1 MRPVGQNIRENRLSE
16 TQPMRPVS
24 IRTADSRPGY
34 STYRNAYRQTIERR
48 ASGSA
53 HAAAS
58 GGKQRCTF
66 RCKGKEDRC
75 QQSDGGAEE
84 QSGDAGDVF

>member
-24 IRTADSRPGY
+24 IRTADSRPECLEADD
-34 STYRNAYRQTIERR
+34 RAQ

-75 QQSDGGAEE
+75 QQSDGEAEE